1 MLKSCKLIFIALAAI
16 SITGCVSVK
25 QISISPTAMK
35 QVKNKEVAVSQ
46 RAVPDFAAF
55 TPGKAMFG
63 ALGGAAMVSAGNK
76 IISTNNVED
85 PANYIAKQ
93 LNYNM
98 AEKLGTKQK
107 DELVVVSGDDI
118 KKISRDSKSDLV
130 LDVRTINWS
139 FVYFPTSWD
148 TYRVLYNARLRLIDA
163 KNSSVIA
170 ESGCSYVPAQTPDS
184 PSYNA
189 LMANNAERLK
199 KELQKAADFCVGEFK
214 SKALK
219 I

>member
-1 MLKSCKLIFIALAAI
+1 MSKSCKLIFVALTAI

-25 QISISPTAMK
+25 QIPISPAAMM

-46 RAVPDFAAF
+46 RAAPDFAAF

-76 IISTNNVED
+76 IISKNNVED

-98 AEKLGTKQK
+98 AEKLGTKQRN
-107 DELVVVSGDDI
+107 ELFIISSDDI
-118 KKISRDSKSDLV
+118 KKISQDSKSDLV

-184 PSYNA
+184 PSYDG